1 MGNIGFYLLRSFTW
15 LVQLLPLRFY
25 FVVSDL
31 VYLVIYYI
39 LRYRRKV
46 VTKNLANSFPDKSEE
61 ERALIAR
68 KFYRHLCDTIFEI
81 FYFDRISE
89 KEGRKCV
96 TCKNPELLNEY
107 LDQGRQVLAF
117 CGHYNNWELNCNLP
131 LYTRHRVYAVYK
143 KIKNPSFE
151 RFYCHLRGRFGVV
164 PLERA
169 DTFKQLYRDH
179 HDGVPSMSA
188 LLSDQTPRKFEIQ
201 HWITFL
207 NQDTP
212 VLLGTEKIAHKLDAV
227 VLFLY
232 LRKVKRG
239 QYESEF
245 GLVTDQARQCAPF
258 EITDRC
264 NSLLEQQIILQPEFW
279 LWSHKRWKHKRG

>member
-1 MGNIGFYLLRSFTW
+1 
-15 LVQLLPLRFY
+15 
-25 FVVSDL
+25 
-31 VYLVIYYI
+31 
-39 LRYRRKV
+39 
-46 VTKNLANSFPDKSEE
+46 
-61 ERALIAR
+61 
-68 KFYRHLCDTIFEI
+68 
-81 FYFDRISE
+81 
-89 KEGRKCV
+89 
-96 TCKNPELLNEY
+96 
-107 LDQGRQVLAF
+107 
-117 CGHYNNWELNCNLP
+117 
-131 LYTRHRVYAVYK
+131 
-143 KIKNPSFE
+143 
-151 RFYCHLRGRFGVV
+151 
-164 PLERA
+164 
-169 DTFKQLYRDH
+169 
-179 HDGVPSMSA
+179 MSA